1 MRAMI
6 VDAPRATPAV
16 RDIPEPITPTD
27 GVVVQVLATG
37 LCRSD
42 WHAWAGHDA
51 DVDFPLVPGH
61 ELAGI
66 VTDVGPEVSRWSVGD
81 RVTVPF
87 ICGCGRCE
95 WCLSGNAQVCPAQQQ
110 PGFTHQGSFA
120 EKVALHAADVNLVRV
135 PDTVDIAA
143 AAALG
148 CRFATAHRALVERAR
163 VQAGEWVAI
172 VGAGGVGLS
181 AVMIAVALGAHVVAV
196 DRTPAALA
204 VARELGAEHTVVA
217 DGRDIPDAIA
227 AVTGGGAH
235 VAVDAV
241 GSEQT
246 SGDALL
252 SLRRRGRHV
261 QIGLLPAVNGH
272 PRLPMERVIAWE
284 LDLFGSHGMP
294 AADYPAM
301 LRLIEA
307 GVLDP
312 ARLVERTISLEDAA
326 RSLPSFDTA
335 TVAGITIIDPQ
346 RR

>member
-6 VDAPRATPAV
+6 VDAPRAAPAV

-87 ICGCGRCE
+87 IGGCGRCE

-110 PGFTHQGSFA
+110 PGFTHAGSFA

-163 VQAGEWVAI
+163 VQAGNGSRSSVP
-172 VGAGGVGLS
+172 VGWG
-181 AVMIAVALGAHVVAV
+181 
-196 DRTPAALA
+196 
-204 VARELGAEHTVVA
+204 
-217 DGRDIPDAIA
+217 
-227 AVTGGGAH
+227 
-235 VAVDAV
+235 
-241 GSEQT
+241 
-246 SGDALL
+246 
-252 SLRRRGRHV
+252 
-261 QIGLLPAVNGH
+261 
-272 PRLPMERVIAWE
+272 
-284 LDLFGSHGMP
+284 
-294 AADYPAM
+294 
-301 LRLIEA
+301 
-307 GVLDP
+307 
-312 ARLVERTISLEDAA
+312 
-326 RSLPSFDTA
+326 
-335 TVAGITIIDPQ
+335 
-346 RR
+346 